1 MHFSDEIWSDFVR
14 GTATAEIRRQV
25 ERHLAEACIECKQQ
39 QSTWTAVVQTAKVE
53 KEYTPADAVVR
64 RVEQEFTLRKPRPEP
79 ILARLIFDTFAQP
92 QMAGVRSAGTLT
104 ARQVLYEA
112 GGIAVDLRLESR
124 PGSDQVSAVGQV
136 QDRSA
141 RAFLRP
147 HLPVALVG
155 PQGDTLMQ
163 VTTNEFGEFQFE
175 FGRQGVARVAIEV
188 DANRTIVIPLSDL
201 QGYLHSS

>member
-14 GTATAEIRRQV
+14 GTATAASREEI
-25 ERHLAEACIECKQQ
+25 ERHLSQACIECKQQ
-39 QSTWTAVVQTAKVE
+39 QSTWTAMAHMARAEQAFNP
-53 KEYTPADAVVR
+53 PASALR
-64 RVEQEFTLRKPRPEP
+64 RVEQEFALRQSKPEP
-79 ILARLIFDTFAQP
+79 LLARLIFDTFAQP
-92 QMAGVRSAGTLT
+92 LAAGVRSGALT

-112 GGIAVDLRLESR
+112 GGIAVDLRLESQ
-124 PGSDQVSAVGQV
+124 PGSDHVCAVGQI

-147 HLPVALVG
+147 HLPVALISPEG
-155 PQGDTLMQ
+155 NTLMQ

-188 DANRTIVIPLSDL
+188 DASRTIVIPLSDL